1 MPTFNFVARDDAGQT
16 RTGTIEA
23 ASASVVASQLRT
35 RGWIV
40 VTLEEQFAD
49 LVDDADRSAL
59 LRGLFAPRGVA
70 VELSLRQLAVM
81 LRGGV
86 SLLSAMQTIATQSDS
101 RAIRR
106 SYASLIETVQAG
118 RPLSEAI
125 ESQIGFPD
133 FIAQLVR
140 VGEQTGIQE
149 TVLVRAAD
157 MMRTRRETVREI
169 GTALLYPLLVLSS
182 ALLATGFIATNLL
195 PKLTALLESLGRPLP
210 AITQS
215 LITAT
220 NFFNEWI
227 AQIVLVMILLAIA
240 ISLTWVSPSGRM
252 LIERLSLRIP
262 VIGRIFR
269 ISGTLTFSQSLSVL
283 LRSGVSVLEALITVQ
298 EMHSSSYFAS
308 IVQRCRD
315 AVIRGQDLANT
326 LRVPGAFMP
335 LLATMTAVGE
345 ESGTL
350 DEVLN
355 EVSDF
360 HRSQLSSMIKTLSA
374 LVTPVIILVVGSV
387 VGYVYIAFFVGLF
400 SVAG

>member
-374 LVTPVIILVVGSV
+374 LVTPVIILVVGSI

>member
-16 RTGTIEA
+16 RTGAIEA

-49 LVDDADRSAL
+49 IVDSADRSTL

-81 LRGGV
+81 LRGGI

-106 SYASLIETVQAG
+106 SYSSLIETVQAG
-118 RPLSEAI
+118 RPFSEAI

-182 ALLATGFIATNLL
+182 AILATGFIATNLL

-215 LITAT
+215 LITTT
-220 NFFNEWI
+220 NFFNEWVV
-227 AQIVLVMILLAIA
+227 QIIFVMILLAIA
-240 ISLTWVSPSGRM
+240 FILTWVSPSGRM

-308 IVQRCRD
+308 IVQSCRD
-315 AVIRGQDLANT
+315 AVIRGQNLANT

-374 LVTPVIILVVGSV
+374 LVTPVIIVVVGAI
-387 VGYVYIAFFVGLF
+387 VGYVYIAFFIGLF